1 MFNLQYLRQVINKK
15 QLLIAQKLSFNPL
28 SY

>member
-1 MFNLQYLRQVINKK
+1 MFNLKYLRQVINKK
-15 QLLIAQKLSFNPL
+15 QLLITQKFSFNPL